1 MATWSPPDQIHTHQQ
16 ISLPFLFLQL
26 YVTNNYNCHFKGSKL
41 PFLIHLFY
49 SQATLAVCVCETLK
63 IIIINTREWKRER
76 DKNSQRMWPFSR
88 KGPSGFSS
96 SSTAEDVTQGVDG
109 TGLTAIVTGPFF
121 FTPLNFDVIKNVG
134 FVFYLIIVRWKNFAN
149 LFFLVMHEWI
159 GSE

>member
-1 MATWSPPDQIHTHQQ
+1 MVWKMATWSPPDQIHTHQQ
-16 ISLPFLFLQL
+16 ISLPFLCLQL

-49 SQATLAVCVCETLK
+49 SQATLAVCVCVWDSQNYYYQHSRVKE
-63 IIIINTREWKRER
+63 RER
-76 DKNSQRMWPFSR
+76 EKNSQRMWPFSR

-121 FTPLNFDVIKNVG
+121 FYPLKFWCNKKCGFCFLFDNC
-134 FVFYLIIVRWKNFAN
+134 
-149 LFFLVMHEWI
+149 
-159 GSE
+159 